1 MAALSGLGSRA
12 PCDAPASQ
20 PGSMACAAPVD
31 ERAWFARAAAAAR
44 EASGAAS
51 ACELRPLAFFVAWG
65 GVLTLVYE
73 GFPEPLVAL
82 KGALEAGDLPL
93 RKDREVAEDHAWGPR
108 GRRPRA
114 DLGAAGVAAR
124 PVPGARCALPARR
137 RRINCRVAVREL
149 AAVRYRRRG
158 LEPPVED
165 RVAVPL
171 GAAAPPDGT
180 GASAPGA
187 QAPPAE
193 EAARVRGVLAGWGDL
208 EAYLPLV
215 NQPGSRI
222 GSYRDGSP
230 SGACLV
236 AFLGAGPPLREVHGQ
251 I

>member
-1 MAALSGLGSRA
+1 M
-12 PCDAPASQ
+12 
-20 PGSMACAAPVD
+20 
-31 ERAWFARAAAAAR
+31 
-44 EASGAAS
+44 
-51 ACELRPLAFFVAWG
+51 
-65 GVLTLVYE
+65 
-73 GFPEPLVAL
+73 
-82 KGALEAGDLPL
+82 
-93 RKDREVAEDHAWGPR
+93 
-108 GRRPRA
+108 
-114 DLGAAGVAAR
+114 
-124 PVPGARCALPARR
+124 ARR
-137 RRINCRVAVREL
+137 RRTRICSAHIQFGPCLGLVFAEAAPVGTGLRPAMFAARPPSARSPADCRVAVREL